1 MPFNAEVAIAVSVVG
16 LVFAVAV
23 AVFTIRSFQRAEAA
37 RVAEVERV
45 EEAQVVEL
53 ERVEL
58 EQVEAERVETARVAE
73 EKRLAHLAALAAVEQ
88 KQWDIVA
95 TLPPSV
101 LTKLPPFANSI
112 GMSVKLFPGD
122 PDGAFSI
129 GVHEVTQS
137 QYEAA
142 MGSDPSSFKG
152 ANSPVDRP
160 AAICSLHQVERE
172 TSCSVGTVAGW
183 CRWS

>member
-45 EEAQVVEL
+45 EEARVVEL

-58 EQVEAERVETARVAE
+58 EQVDAARVSAERVETARVAE
-73 EKRLAHLAALAAVEQ
+73 EKRLVHLAALAAVEQ

-142 MGSDPSSFKG
+142 MGSDPSSIKG

-160 AAICSLHQVERE
+160 ADIFSLHLGE
-172 TSCSVGTVAGW
+172 T
-183 CRWS
+183 